1 MGVKIRRK
9 TGFIG
14 TATKLSIKVDG
25 EKVDKIIPNESKEI
39 KLPKNR
45 ATIQIKH
52 FGMKSNKLEVK
63 DGQQLEITIKEWAK
77 YAMFLPV
84 ILSPLVESFID
95 SSYRLLPTILTFSI
109 FIAIYC
115 TLDIYHL
122 KLLPALPDEMLVEN

>member
-109 FIAIYC
+109 FIAI
-115 TLDIYHL
+115 LNI
-122 KLLPALPDEMLVEN
+122 ADE